1 MSGEG
6 LTRRRGAG
14 NSPAI
19 PSSSGGRL
27 SPSPLPSS
35 SSAPKRPGNNV
46 PTSSAGGDGGGGAI
60 EGRGKVA
67 YDPRD
72 FQDGGEAQT
81 MPRLTLMEEVLLL
94 GLKDKA
100 GYLSFWNDNISYALR
115 GCILIELALRRRIAM
130 VRDPSRRRL
139 ALADRLIEV
148 IDDRQTGET
157 ILDEALKM
165 MKSSE
170 KYGAGAWVD
179 LMSGETWNVMKIGY
193 QLKQVRERLAK
204 GLVDKGVLR
213 TEKRN
218 FLLFDMAT
226 HPIAD
231 MNAKEDVLRRTLAL
245 LTART
250 TAVPPQALHKE
261 EVKYRYMRA
270 VALVCAAYA
279 SSVLE
284 NALQRLSYDA
294 REAAFARCDDILAEF
309 SVWPFGQ
316 TVPLSTGPVSVGS
329 GTGRKREGGSG
340 GAGRDSVQEL
350 VREVRKEMLAGSTQ
364 GAGAGGGQEGE
375 EELCF
380 EVVATVLEIFGRM
393 DSLTLVSLDLAFHI
407 PFVASVAYLP
417 RNVR

>member
-14 NSPAI
+14 ASPALGSASEFAPAPAV
-19 PSSSGGRL
+19 PSASGQSQSKRL
-27 SPSPLPSS
+27 SAVPPMAGATAGAGSS
-35 SSAPKRPGNNV
+35 
-46 PTSSAGGDGGGGAI
+46 AI
-60 EGRGKVA
+60 EGRSKVA

-72 FQDGGEAQT
+72 LEDGNEAKA

-165 MKSSE
+165 IKSSE

-231 MNAKEDVLRRTLAL
+231 MNAKDDVLRRCLAL

-250 TAVPPQALHKE
+250 AAVPPQALHKE
-261 EVKYRYMRA
+261 EVRYRHMRA
-270 VALVCAAYA
+270 VVLVCAAYA

-294 REAAFARCDDILAEF
+294 REAAFVRCDEILAEF
-309 SVWPFGQ
+309 ATWPFGQ
-316 TVPLSTGPVSVGS
+316 GTSDTAGPVAIGGGS
-329 GTGRKREGGSG
+329 RRREGGSG
-340 GAGRDSVQEL
+340 VGRESVQEL
-350 VREVRKEMLAGSTQ
+350 VREVRKEMASGAQ
-364 GAGAGGGQEGE
+364 AQAGAGGGQEDQ

-393 DSLTLVSLDLAFHI
+393 DSLL
-407 PFVASVAYLP
+407 
-417 RNVR
+417 

>member
-1 MSGEG
+1 MSEG

-14 NSPAI
+14 ASSSNNAGGSSAGVSPA
-19 PSSSGGRL
+19 PSSSAQR
-27 SPSPLPSS
+27 SS
-35 SSAPKRPGNNV
+35 SF
-46 PTSSAGGDGGGGAI
+46 GGGSAV
-60 EGRGKVA
+60 EGRPRVA

-72 FQDGGEAQT
+72 FSDDNET
-81 MPRLTLMEEVLLL
+81 KKVPRLTLMEEVLLL

-115 GCILIELALRRRIAM
+115 GCILIELALRRRIAV

-165 MKSSE
+165 IKSSE

-179 LMSGETWNVMKIGY
+179 LMSGRCASSMPELTDPGETWNVMKIGY

-231 MNAKEDVLRRTLAL
+231 MNAKDDVLRRCLTL

-250 TAVPPQALHKE
+250 AAVPPQALHKE
-261 EVKYRYMRA
+261 GIQYR
-270 VALVCAAYA
+270 
-279 SSVLE
+279 VLE
-284 NALQRLSYDA
+284 NALQRLSYDS
-294 REAAFARCDDILAEF
+294 REAAFMRCDEILAEF
-309 SVWPFGQ
+309 STWPFGIG
-316 TVPLSTGPVSVGS
+316 TSNSSGPVNIGGGS
-329 GTGRKREGGSG
+329 KRRDGGSG
-340 GAGRDSVQEL
+340 IGRESVQEL
-350 VREVRKEMLAGSTQ
+350 VREVRKEMASDARGAGS
-364 GAGAGGGQEGE
+364 GGDEPE
-375 EELCF
+375 DLCF
-380 EVVATVLEIFGRM
+380 EVVATVLEIFSRM
-393 DSLTLVSLDLAFHI
+393 DSLLV
-407 PFVASVAYLP
+407 
-417 RNVR
+417 